1 MAAAAVAAQVEI
13 PPVVLFLQ
21 PQLVHARLE
30 HVETLLSLAAADDLA
45 DAGDKTVR
53 RRDGLSVVVE
63 AHVKGLDL
71 ARIVRDED
79 GLFEDL
85 LGEIALMLGLQVDA
99 PFDRIVE
106 LLAALFE
113 DVDRLGIADAAEIV
127 RHDVVQPL
135 EQALVDESVEELH
148 LLRAAFEHRVDDV
161 LDHRLGRV
169 HIVIEIGKG
178 HLRLDHPEFGRV
190 ALGIGDLGAEGG
202 AEGVDV
208 AEGEGKVLGVELAG
222 DREVRGLAEEVL
234 AVVHRAVFFQRQVVE
249 IQRRH
254 AEHLARALGVG
265 AGDDRRLGI
274 DEAAALE
281 KFMHG
286 PRRDAAHAEDR
297 GKQVRTR
304 AQMLDRAQKFD
315 AVALFLQRIVRRG
328 HALDGDLVGLE
339 FEGLLGLGREDERS
353 PHDQGSANVL
363 ACDLI
368 VIVQSAP
375 LEDDLQR
382 LEAAAVVELGK
393 AEVLHVA
400 HGPDPA
406 AYGDLAAVKRARLG
420 IDARNF
426 LTFHWH
432 LSFLCIRCGIR
443 KFFHGAHMCPV
454 KWYYIQIF
462 Q

>member
-1 MAAAAVAAQVEI
+1 
-13 PPVVLFLQ
+13 
-21 PQLVHARLE
+21 
-30 HVETLLSLAAADDLA
+30 
-45 DAGDKTVR
+45 
-53 RRDGLSVVVE
+53 
-63 AHVKGLDL
+63 
-71 ARIVRDED
+71 
-79 GLFEDL
+79 
-85 LGEIALMLGLQVDA
+85 
-99 PFDRIVE
+99 
-106 LLAALFE
+106 
-113 DVDRLGIADAAEIV
+113 
-127 RHDVVQPL
+127 
-135 EQALVDESVEELH
+135 
-148 LLRAAFEHRVDDV
+148 
-161 LDHRLGRV
+161 
-169 HIVIEIGKG
+169 
-178 HLRLDHPEFGRV
+178 
-190 ALGIGDLGAEGG
+190 
-202 AEGVDV
+202 
-208 AEGEGKVLGVELAG
+208 
-222 DREVRGLAEEVL
+222 
-234 AVVHRAVFFQRQVVE
+234 
-249 IQRRH
+249 
-254 AEHLARALGVG
+254 
-265 AGDDRRLGI
+265 
-274 DEAAALE
+274 
-281 KFMHG
+281 
-286 PRRDAAHAEDR
+286 
-297 GKQVRTR
+297 
-304 AQMLDRAQKFD
+304 MLDRAQKFD

-339 FEGLLGLGREDERS
+339 LEGLLGLGREDERS